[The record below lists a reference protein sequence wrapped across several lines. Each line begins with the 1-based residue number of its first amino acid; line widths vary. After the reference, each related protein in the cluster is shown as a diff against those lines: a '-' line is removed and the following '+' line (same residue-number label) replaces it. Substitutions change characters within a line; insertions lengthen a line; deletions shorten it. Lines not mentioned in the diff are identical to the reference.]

1 MKILVTGGTGFI
13 GQHLLRFLLQK
24 AENQI
29 YALVRQPQKMEPALA
44 SALSVLRGD
53 LFNLPSLPPDL
64 DLVFHLAGLTKAA
77 RSTAYY
83 KVNHLGTAS
92 LLKALEN
99 QRKKIRFIYLSSQ
112 AAAGPA
118 RDSIPV
124 KETDPPSPLN
134 PYGRSKL
141 MGEKAALSYARRFHV
156 IILRIGAVYGPGDRD
171 FLAFFSFIRRGL
183 LPLFDS
189 GRMRFNLCYVTDLVR
204 ALDLA
209 ARSELPSGEIFN
221 IGDARSYS
229 WEEIGRTAAL
239 VLEKKVIKIKIP
251 LPVVFGVAALSHFL
265 SWISG
270 RASVINLDKYKEM
283 KASFWLA
290 DMSKARQGLGFQPQY
305 DLKTGLKETLEWYL
319 KEGWL

>member
-1 MKILVTGGTGFI
+1 
-13 GQHLLRFLLQK
+13 
-24 AENQI
+24 
-29 YALVRQPQKMEPALA
+29 VRRPQKIEPALE
-44 SALSVLRGD
+44 SAINLLRGD

-92 LLKALEN
+92 LLKALEC
-99 QRKKIRFIYLSSQ
+99 QRKKIRFLYLSSQ

-141 MGEKAALSYARRFHV
+141 MGEKVALSYARRFHIV
-156 IILRIGAVYGPGDRD
+156 ILRVGAVYGPGDRD
-171 FLAFFSFIRRGL
+171 FLTFFNLIQRGL
-183 LPLFDS
+183 LPLFDA
-189 GRMRFNLCYVTDLVR
+189 GRMRFNLCYVTDLIR

-209 ARSELPSGEIFN
+209 ARSEIPSGEIFN
-221 IGDARSYS
+221 IGDSRSYS
-229 WEEIGRTAAL
+229 WEEIGRTAASIL
-239 VLEKKVIKIKIP
+239 KKKIIKIKIP
-251 LPVVFGVAALSHFL
+251 LPVVFSVAAFSHFL
-265 SWISG
+265 SKISG
-270 RASVINLDKYKEM
+270 RVSVINLDKYREM
-283 KASFWLA
+283 KAALWLA
-290 DMSKARQGLGFQPQY
+290 DMSKARQSLGFQPQY
-305 DLKTGLKETLEWYL
+305 DLQTGLKETLEWYL

>member
-1 MKILVTGGTGFI
+1 M
-13 GQHLLRFLLQK
+13 
-24 AENQI
+24 
-29 YALVRQPQKMEPALA
+29 RQPQKMEPNLQ
-44 SALSVLRGD
+44 SALNLLRGD

-77 RSTAYY
+77 HSTAYY
-83 KVNHLGTAS
+83 KVNHQGTAS
-92 LLKALEN
+92 LLKALES

-118 RDSIPV
+118 KDSIPV
-124 KETDPPSPLN
+124 KETDSPSPLN

-141 MGEKAALSYARRFHV
+141 MGEKVALSYARLFH
-156 IILRIGAVYGPGDRD
+156 IIVLRVGAVYGPGDRD
-171 FLAFFSFIRRGL
+171 FLTFFSLIRQGL

-209 ARSELPSGEIFN
+209 ASRELPSGEIFN
-221 IGDARSYS
+221 IGDSRSYS
-229 WEEIGRTAAL
+229 WEEIGRTAASI
-239 VLEKKVIKIKIP
+239 LEKKVIKIKIP
-251 LPVVFGVAALSHFL
+251 SPVVFSVAAFCHFL
-265 SWISG
+265 SRISG

-283 KASFWLA
+283 KAAIWLA
-290 DMSKARQGLGFQPQY
+290 DMSKARQSLGFQPQY
-305 DLKTGLKETLEWYL
+305 DLETGLKETLEWYL

>member
-13 GQHLLRFLLQK
+13 GQHLVRYLLQK
-24 AENQI
+24 PENEV
-29 YALVRQPQKMEPALA
+29 YALVRQPRKVEPALQPA
-44 SALSVLRGD
+44 INLLQGD
-53 LFNLPSLPPDL
+53 LFHLPSLPPDL

-83 KVNHLGTAS
+83 RVNHLGTAS
-92 LLKALEN
+92 LLKALES
-99 QRKKIRFIYLSSQ
+99 QKKKIRFIYLSSQ

-141 MGEKAALSYARRFHV
+141 MAERVALSYARLFHI
-156 IILRIGAVYGPGDRD
+156 IILRVGAVYGPGDSD
-171 FLAFFSFIRRGL
+171 FLTFFNLIRRGL
-183 LPLFDS
+183 LPLFDA
-189 GRMRFNLCYVTDLVR
+189 GRMRFNLCYVTDLLR

-209 ARSELPSGEIFN
+209 ARSETPSGEIFN
-221 IGDARSYS
+221 IGDSRGYS
-229 WEEIGRTAAL
+229 WEEIGRTAASIL
-239 VLEKKVIKIKIP
+239 KKKVIKIKIP
-251 LPVVFGVAALSHFL
+251 SPVVFSVAALSHFL
-265 SWISG
+265 SRISG

-283 KASFWLA
+283 RAAFWLA
-290 DMSKARQGLGFQPQY
+290 DMSKARQILGFRPQY
-305 DLKTGLKETLEWYL
+305 DLQTGLKETLEWYL